1 MEEERTQ
8 DEIARYADV
17 GIIDRWDGSFTT
29 TVVIKV
35 GGSCLA
41 DGPAIRVV
49 VDRIAEIRGR
59 GITPVIVVSALKGM
73 TDALL
78 DVAMNANGGHD
89 PRLVDRIVA
98 EGEQLSARILQTA
111 CESAGVQARAV
122 LLADPVFPVIT
133 DDRHGRAK
141 PLLEETER
149 RSQAVLGPLLADGIV
164 PIVPGFVG
172 MTMAGE
178 ITTLGRGGSDTTA
191 VLLGRALHAREIVLV
206 KDVPGVCSA
215 DARTVDDVRT
225 LPEMSV
231 EEAAELAA
239 HGGEVICPGSLAYKP
254 ADVPVRVVGLDA
266 PDLLAGGT
274 LITGELRSEVRV
286 EVVGEELAAVTVVG
300 KGIGNERGLLGRCTG
315 ALADVGIDVVAV
327 STSGI
332 SLSLYLDPDSM
343 HAATQALHHVVLDG
357 HRLSSVTARSGL
369 VSLSVTGLDVG
380 RGAISAIYTALAREG
395 IEVVDLTTRPSHATV
410 VVDSRD
416 AEQARES
423 LAGAFAGNGPRTSL
437 LVPRPVAGP
446 IPS

>member
-1 MEEERTQ
+1 MEEERTP
-8 DEIARYADV
+8 DEIAQHADV
-17 GIIDRWDGSFTT
+17 RIPDSWDGSFTT
-29 TVVIKV
+29 TVVLKI

-41 DGPAIRVV
+41 DGPSIRMV
-49 VDRIAEIRGR
+49 VDRIAEIKAR

-78 DVAMNANGGHD
+78 DVALNANGGHD

-111 CESAGVQARAV
+111 CESAGVPARAV
-122 LLADPVFPVIT
+122 LLADPVFPVVT
-133 DDRHGRAK
+133 DDRHGRAR
-141 PLLEETER
+141 PLLDETER
-149 RSQAVLGPLLADGIV
+149 RSQAVLGPLLAGGQV

-191 VLLGRALHAREIVLV
+191 VLLGRALHACEIVLV

-231 EEAAELAA
+231 DEAAELAA
-239 HGGEVICPGSLAYKP
+239 HGGEVICPGSLTYKP

-286 EVVGEELAAVTVVG
+286 DIIDGELAAVTVVG
-300 KGIGNERGLLGRCTG
+300 KGVGNERGLLGRCTG

-327 STSGI
+327 STSGM
-332 SLSLYLDPDSM
+332 SLCLYLDPDSVD
-343 HAATQALHHVVLDG
+343 AATQALHHVVLEEN
-357 HRLSSVTARSGL
+357 RQSSVTARSGL

-380 RGAISAIYTALAREG
+380 RGAIGAIDTALAREG
-395 IEVVDLTTRPSHATV
+395 IEVVDIATRPSHASV
-410 VVDSRD
+410 VVDARD
-416 AEQARES
+416 AERARES
-423 LAGAFAGNGPRTSL
+423 LAGAFANNGPRTAL
-437 LVPRPVAGP
+437 LVPRPAAGP

>member
-1 MEEERTQ
+1 MEEERTP
-8 DEIARYADV
+8 DEIAQHADV
-17 GIIDRWDGSFTT
+17 SISYRWDGSFTT
-29 TVVIKV
+29 TVILKI

-41 DGPAIRVV
+41 DGPSIRMV
-49 VDRIAEIRGR
+49 VDRIAEIKGR

-78 DVAMNANGGHD
+78 DVAMNSNGGHD
-89 PRLVDRIVA
+89 PRLVDKIVA

-111 CESAGVQARAV
+111 CESAGVPACAV
-122 LLADPVFPVIT
+122 LLVDPVFPVVT
-133 DDRHGRAK
+133 DDQHGRAK
-141 PLLEETER
+141 PLLEETEQ
-149 RSQAVLGPLLADGIV
+149 RSQAVLGPLLADGVV

-172 MTMAGE
+172 MTIAGE

-286 EVVGEELAAVTVVG
+286 DIVGEELAAVTVVG
-300 KGIGNERGLLGRCTG
+300 KGIGDERGLLGRCTG

-332 SLSLYLDPDSM
+332 SLCLYMDPDSV
-343 HAATQALHHVVLDG
+343 HSATQTLHHVVLEG
-357 HRLSSVTARSGL
+357 PRQSSVTARSGL
-369 VSLSVTGLDVG
+369 ISLSVTGLEVG
-380 RGAISAIYTALAREG
+380 RGAISTIDTALAREG
-395 IEVVDLTTRPSHATV
+395 IEVVDITTRPSHATV
-410 VVDSRD
+410 VVDARD
-416 AEQARES
+416 AERARES
-423 LAGAFAGNGPRTSL
+423 LVGAFEEDRPRTHL
-437 LVPRPVAGP
+437 LVPRPAAGP